1 MEARTIKTS
10 TRVDWLEEGTIW
22 RIALSAGKGNIID
35 EALIEDLTDV
45 FRRAAETRHLKAILL
60 EGEGPH
66 FSFGASVPEHFP
78 EHAARML
85 RGFHGLFEAI
95 LESDVPVLAA
105 VRGQCLGGGLELAS
119 FCHRVF
125 ASPDARLGQPEI
137 ALGVFAPAASVI
149 LAERMGR
156 ARAEDLCLSGRVI
169 GAEEAL
175 AAGLID
181 EIAEDPTAAAL
192 AHARAHFLPRSASSL
207 RFAVWAVRRGF
218 GERLR
223 QELKALE
230 QVYLEELMATHDAA
244 EGLRAFMEKRPPRWQ
259 DR

>member
-1 MEARTIKTS
+1 MEVRTMTASI
-10 TRVDWLEEGTIW
+10 RVDPLEEGAIW
-22 RIALSAGKGNIID
+22 GVRLAGGKGNIID
-35 EALIEDLTDV
+35 SVMVEGLTEV
-45 FRRAAETRHLKAILL
+45 FHRAAETRDLKAILL

-78 EHAARML
+78 EHAAKLL
-85 RGFHGLFEAI
+85 RGFHALFEAV

-137 ALGVFAPAASVI
+137 ALGVFAPAASII
-149 LAERMGR
+149 LVERMGR
-156 ARAEDLCLSGRVI
+156 ARAEDLCLSGRVLE
-169 GAEEAL
+169 AKEAL
-175 AAGLID
+175 TAGLID

-192 AHARAHFLPRSASSL
+192 AHARVHFLPRSASSL

-259 DR
+259 NR